1 MLRLMSIAEAATLA
15 PDEALEPCV
24 VEIVVP
30 VFNEERVLEAS
41 ITQLRR
47 YLDDDFPLRTTVVI
61 ADNGSTD
68 GTWPL
73 AQHLS
78 AQLDGVAAMR
88 MTRQG
93 RGHALRTAW
102 SASTAAVVAYMDVD
116 LSTDLDALL
125 PLVAPLL
132 SGHSDV
138 AIGSRLAPGARITRG
153 LKREVISRCYNRI
166 VRATLGA
173 RISDAQCGFKAL
185 GADVAR
191 WLVPMVEDDGWF
203 FDTELLVLAERHG
216 LRVHEVP
223 VDWVEDPD
231 SRVKLVSTAWED
243 LKGIRRLR
251 RGRTVTARRPRLG
264 RTDTAR
270 RPRLDSRPA
279 ALSGGGNH
287 R

>member
-1 MLRLMSIAEAATLA
+1 MSIAEAAILA
-15 PDEALEPCV
+15 RDEALDPGV

-30 VFNEERVLEAS
+30 VFNEEQVLEAS
-41 ITQLRR
+41 IIQLRR
-47 YLDDDFPLRTTVVI
+47 YLDNDFPLRSTVVI

-78 AQLDGVAAMR
+78 ARLDGVKAIR
-88 MTRQG
+88 MARQG

-102 SASTAAVVAYMDVD
+102 SASTATVVAYMDVD

-132 SGHSDV
+132 SRHSDV

-153 LKREVISRCYNRI
+153 LKREVISRCYNLI
-166 VRATLGA
+166 VRAALGA

-185 GADVAR
+185 RADVVR
-191 WLVPMVEDDGWF
+191 WLVPMVEDEGWF

-231 SRVKLVSTAWED
+231 SRVRLLRTAWED
-243 LKGIRRLR
+243 LKGIRRMR
-251 RGRTVTARRPRLG
+251 RDRSVTAP
-264 RTDTAR
+264 
-270 RPRLDSRPA
+270 RPRLDSRQA
-279 ALSGGGNH
+279 ALSGWGAH